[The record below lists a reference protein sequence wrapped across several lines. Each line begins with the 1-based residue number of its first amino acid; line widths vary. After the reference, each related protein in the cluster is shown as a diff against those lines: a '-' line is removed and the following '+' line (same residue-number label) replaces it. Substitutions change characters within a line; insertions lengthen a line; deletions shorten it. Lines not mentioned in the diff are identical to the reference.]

1 METTWII
8 AADSSRARIL
18 QVMDRDERLAEVEDF
33 VNPSA
38 RLHERD
44 MTTDAEPRF
53 NGHGG
58 VGKAGS
64 GRTGGP
70 GNDREAKSKGEYE
83 TEVFVRQLGEYLDK
97 ARNDHRYD
105 RLHVVAPPK
114 FLGQLRKELGKEVQ
128 KLVTEELP
136 KDLSW
141 LSERELEARL
151 LGKGNARAP

>member
-1 METTWII
+1 MTTTWII

-18 QVMDRDERLAEVEDF
+18 QVMDRDGRLDEVEDF

-83 TEVFVRQLGEYLDK
+83 TEVFVRQLGDYLDK
-97 ARNDHRYD
+97 ARNAHRYD
-105 RLHVVAPPK
+105 RLHLVAPPK
-114 FLGQLRKELGKEVQ
+114 FLGKLRKELGSEVQ
-128 KLVTEELP
+128 KLVADELP

-141 LSERELEARL
+141 LSTRDIEQRFF
-151 LGKGNARAP
+151 GKDAA

>member
-1 METTWII
+1 MATTTWII
-8 AADSSRARIL
+8 AADASRARIL
-18 QVMDRDERLAEVEDF
+18 QVMDRDGRLDEVEDF

-70 GNDREAKSKGEYE
+70 GNDREAKRKGEYE
-83 TEVFVRQLGEYLDK
+83 TEVFVRQLGDYLDK
-97 ARNDHRYD
+97 ARNAHRFD
-105 RLHVVAPPK
+105 RLHLIAPPR
-114 FLGQLRKELGKEVQ
+114 FLGQLRKELAGEVQ
-128 KLVTEELP
+128 KLVSDELP
-136 KDLSW
+136 KDLSG
-141 LSERELEARL
+141 LDTRELEQRL
-151 LGKGNARAP
+151 LGKNGE

>member
-1 METTWII
+1 MNTTWII

-18 QVMDRDERLAEVEDF
+18 QVMDRDRRLAEVEDF

-83 TEVFVRQLGEYLDK
+83 TEVFVRQLGDYLDK
-97 ARNDHRYD
+97 ARNAHRYD
-105 RLHVVAPPK
+105 RLHLVAPPK
-114 FLGQLRKELGKEVQ
+114 FLGKLRKELGSEVQ
-128 KLVTEELP
+128 KLVTDELP

-141 LSERELEARL
+141 LSTRDIEQRFF
-151 LGKGNARAP
+151 GKDAA